1 MNLAGFRTLVWIAI
15 FSCICL
21 LGSGRLWAQAPAG
34 PMTPTHPLPPPPKA
48 PPAKKK
54 PEVESRSSLAGYW
67 KLNKEE
73 SDDAKAKIED
83 SRRKDKSDDPTMGGN
98 RRVGIGYPYPGGGPG
113 GPGGPNGPYG
123 GPGGDDRGDAR
134 NAELEEYVRPMFAQT
149 IELKQNE
156 VDSTNEQ
163 DAKTVMFTDNRKLP
177 KDKGNGP
184 RQILARWDGAK
195 LVTDEKGPGGRKI
208 SCTYE
213 LSFDGKQ
220 IYETWRIENKKSDR
234 DIIIRYVYDAA
245 INEHL

>member
-1 MNLAGFRTLVWIAI
+1 MKLAGVRTIAWIAI
-15 FSCICL
+15 VSAVCL
-21 LGSGRLWAQAPAG
+21 LDSGHARAQAPAG

-48 PPAKKK
+48 PPTKKK

-73 SDDAKAKIED
+73 SDDAKTKIAD
-83 SRRKDKSDDPTMGGN
+83 SQRKDKEDDPNLGGN

-123 GPGGDDRGDAR
+123 GPGADDRSDAR
-134 NAELEEYVRPMFAQT
+134 NADLEEYVRPMFAQT

-163 DAKTVMFTDNRKLP
+163 DSKVVMFTDNRKLP
-177 KDKGNGP
+177 KEKGNDP
-184 RQILARWDGAK
+184 QQISAHWDGPK

-208 SCTYE
+208 SRTYE

-220 IYETWRIENKKSDR
+220 IYETWRIEGKKSGR
-234 DIIIRYVYDAA
+234 DIIVRYVYDAA
-245 INEHL
+245 VNEHL